1 MAGFGPMRVD
11 CSGMFEIIPR
21 FDARSLKPEDLRLLE
36 ILAFVGPGLP
46 EEIVKALAI
55 QILSTEGSYDEAAY
69 TTARDALAAQPLIVF
84 DGPKRKLGVIE
95 GLQDQIIATLDD
107 AKKERFFQAVTRKIW
122 SEWSAG
128 LPPPSGTPMLPEPKT
143 RSSRLLVSR
152 WSHCKDLQHTVNRL
166 ERLYPAIAHSLSDD
180 ENLLFGRLLL
190 EGAWFQIE
198 RGLCTK
204 TVPCLMTAH
213 VIAAHKDADA
223 VIADACFCFG
233 VVAMESNDFG
243 NSRAYRERSFDMVEE
258 ICAALGGVQDERL
271 SVAYAERGVSRI
283 QDGLPEEGVADM
295 AASIRIMEQLHSSG
309 GGGGGGAYV
318 PGAREANMAW
328 GLLAQ
333 GLLEECDVLLANS
346 LSARQKLRDGGAGD
360 DGESTATGLLLNA
373 VAALRAAQGDT
384 DDSFLHHKMA
394 FEHLCGVVGVRDPCT
409 ARVAHKLA
417 EHYLRMRRPE
427 EARILINDALNAW
440 SVDSIAN
447 RNEEARTTYLMSR
460 AVAALGRAETAAKLR
475 RQAIALY
482 NDITR
487 EGKDIDT
494 ISAADFN
501 SLVPFWS
508 HFAPSVVASRLS
520 DTLRMVTPLHR
531 KISGTTCYRWSDR
544 VREIVRSREGI
555 ERPHKRMAWCSSTI
569 LPRGDCKSL

>member
-84 DGPKRKLGVIE
+84 DGPKRKLGIIE
-95 GLQDQIIATLDD
+95 DLQDQIIATLDD
-107 AKKERFFQAVTRKIW
+107 AKKKRFFQAVTRKIW
-122 SEWSAG
+122 SEWPAG
-128 LPPPSGTPMLPEPKT
+128 LPPPSRTPVLPEPKT

-152 WSHCKDLQHTVNRL
+152 WSDCKDLQHTVNRL
-166 ERLYPAIAHSLSDD
+166 EKLYSAIAHSLSD
-180 ENLLFGRLLL
+180 EETLLFGRLLL

-204 TVPCLMTAH
+204 SISCLMTAH
-213 VIAAHKDADA
+213 GIAAGHKDADA
-223 VIADACFCFG
+223 FVADVCFCLG
-233 VVAMESNDFG
+233 VFAMESNDFG
-243 NSRAYRERSFDMVEE
+243 PSRACKEQSFDVVSE
-258 ICAALGGVQDERL
+258 ICAALGGVEDERL

-283 QDGLPEEGVADM
+283 QDGRPEEGVADM

-309 GGGGGGAYV
+309 DGGGGGAYV

-333 GLLEECDVLLANS
+333 GLLDECDALLAKS
-346 LSARQKLRDGGAGD
+346 LAARKALGDGAGD
-360 DGESTATGLLLNA
+360 GESIATGLLLSA
-373 VAALRAAQGDT
+373 VAALRAEQGNM
-384 DDSFLHHKMA
+384 DDSFAHHQRA
-394 FEHLCGVVGVRDPCT
+394 FDYLRGVVGVRDPCT

-427 EARILINDALNAW
+427 DARILINDALNAW
-440 SVDSIAN
+440 SVDPIAN
-447 RNEEARTTYLMSR
+447 RSEEARTTYLMSQ
-460 AVAALGRAETAAKLR
+460 AVATLGRAETAAKLR
-475 RQAIALY
+475 RKAITLY
-482 NDITR
+482 NAITH
-487 EGKDIDT
+487 ENKDMDT

-508 HFAPSVVASRLS
+508 Q
-520 DTLRMVTPLHR
+520 
-531 KISGTTCYRWSDR
+531 
-544 VREIVRSREGI
+544 
-555 ERPHKRMAWCSSTI
+555 
-569 LPRGDCKSL
+569 